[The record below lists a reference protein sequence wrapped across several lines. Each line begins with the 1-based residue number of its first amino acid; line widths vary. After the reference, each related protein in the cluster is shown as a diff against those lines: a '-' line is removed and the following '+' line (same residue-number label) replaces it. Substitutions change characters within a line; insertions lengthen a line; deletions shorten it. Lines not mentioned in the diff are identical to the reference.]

1 MKIDVLGSCTNGLN
15 QHIREAIRAGEKDF
29 DILNA
34 NGQRYIGDGI
44 IADESVRIKIHG
56 VAGNDLGAFM
66 KGPVIEVF
74 GNAQD
79 AAANTLNGGKIVIH
93 GSTGDLLGYG
103 MRGGKVFVRDNVGY
117 RVGVHM
123 KSFKDIVPVIVV
135 GGVAGSFFGEYMAG
149 GILILLGLNRKKGDL
164 LAGDYMATG
173 MHGGAIYLRGEMPAQ
188 MLGKEVAVREL
199 DADDEKILETQIK
212 EFSKHFKIDY
222 DLIRK
227 EKFTKLL
234 PVNKRPY
241 GPLYYGFKPVKT
253 LG

>member
-1 MKIDVLGSCTNGLN
+1 MKIDVKDQCMQGLN
-15 QHIREAIRAGEKDF
+15 QQIRAAVRAGEKDF
-29 DILNA
+29 EILNA

-56 VAGNDLGAFM
+56 VAGNDLAAFM
-66 KGPVIEVF
+66 SGPVIEVF

-79 AAANTLNGGKIVIH
+79 AAANTLNAGKVIIH

-123 KSFKDIVPVIVV
+123 KSFKDTVPVIVV
-135 GGVAGSFFGEYMAG
+135 GGFAGSFFGEYMAG
-149 GILILLGLNRKKGDL
+149 GILILLGLNKKKADL
-164 LAGDYMATG
+164 IAGDYLATG
-173 MHGGAIYLRGEMPAQ
+173 MHGGAIYLRGEMPQ
-188 MLGKEVAVREL
+188 NMLGKEVAVREL
-199 DADDEKILETQIK
+199 DDDDEKILETNIK
-212 EFSKHFKIDY
+212 EFSKHFEIDY
-222 DLIRK
+222 DRIRK

-241 GPLYYGFKPVKT
+241 GQLYYGFKPVKT